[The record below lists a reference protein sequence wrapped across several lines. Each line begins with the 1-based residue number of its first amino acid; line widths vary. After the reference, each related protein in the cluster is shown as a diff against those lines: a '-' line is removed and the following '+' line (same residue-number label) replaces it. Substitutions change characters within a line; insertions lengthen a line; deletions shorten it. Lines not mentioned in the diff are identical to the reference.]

1 MTQNAP
7 KANADAA
14 PASSRP
20 VLKRL
25 ASAFAGGACAFALSV
40 PLLSEE
46 VMAQSWQLSS
56 QYYSGGST
64 WTFRKLRPGN
74 GNITELKEPA
84 PANNCPVP
92 AFEVVNPKRGEL
104 RCVGYVAP
112 SWLR

>member
-14 PASSRP
+14 AASSRP

-25 ASAFAGGACAFALSV
+25 ANALAGGACAFALSA
-40 PLLSEE
+40 PLVSEK
-46 VMAQSWQLSS
+46 VLAQGWQETT
-56 QYYSGGST
+56 QYYRGGWTTTHRKLGPGSGGIKEMT
-64 WTFRKLRPGN
+64 QAAPG
-74 GNITELKEPA
+74 
-84 PANNCPVP
+84 NNCPVS
-92 AFEVVNPKRGEL
+92 AFEVMNPKRGEL